1 MKETRKKV
9 GDRVQDMAVS
19 ALERIEKEGL
29 LPTPHNYELWFHYY
43 QGDPEVVRAI
53 DGHKGT
59 FDEAMCQRMY
69 QRILSSAARDETVQK
84 ISDQV
89 HQAIA
94 EIASMLSSVKSSTS
108 EYGSSLDDASDKIA
122 QAKSLEDLGGIV
134 SAIVADTK
142 KVVEHSHKLEI
153 QLTNSSTQVAE
164 LRSNLESVRKEAM
177 TDGLTG
183 LSNRKA
189 FDRYIEHAL
198 NEARESGVPMVLLM
212 LDVDH
217 FKKFNDLHGH
227 QIGDQVLRL
236 VARTLTDGVKGRDI
250 AARYGGEEFVI
261 ILPETPVHAGVAVAN
276 SLRKQVEMKEIL
288 NRTTNQ
294 NLGRITLSVGVAQYI
309 PGESVSDLIERAD
322 AALYRAKA
330 NGRNCVEA
338 AEQ

>member
-1 MKETRKKV
+1 MAEIRKKT
-9 GDRVQDMAVS
+9 GDRVQDIAVM

-43 QGDPEVVRAI
+43 QGEPEVVRAI
-53 DGHKGT
+53 DGHKGK
-59 FDEAMCQRMY
+59 FEEALCQRIY
-69 QRILSSAARDETVQK
+69 QRTLSSAARDETVQK

-94 EIASMLSSVKSSTS
+94 EIALMLSSVKSATT
-108 EYGSSLDDASDKIA
+108 EYGDQLDDASDRIA
-122 QAKSLEDLGGIV
+122 SARSLEDLSEVV

-142 KVVEHSHKLEI
+142 KVVEHSQKLEI

-189 FDRYIEHAL
+189 FDRYIEHAM
-198 NEARESGVPMVLLM
+198 NEARESKVPMVLLM

-217 FKKFNDLHGH
+217 FKQFNDLHGH

-250 AARYGGEEFVI
+250 AARYGGEEFAI

-276 SLRKQVEMKEIL
+276 SLRKQVEMKEVI
-288 NRTTNQ
+288 NRTTGQ
-294 NLGRITLSVGVAQYI
+294 HLGRITLSAGVAQYL
-309 PGESVSDLIERAD
+309 PGESVADFIERAD
-322 AALYRAKA
+322 AALYQAKK
-330 NGRNCVEA
+330 NGRNRVESA
-338 AEQ
+338 QS

>member
-1 MKETRKKV
+1 MAEIRKKA
-9 GDRVQDMAVS
+9 GDRAQDIAV
-19 ALERIEKEGL
+19 ATLERIEKEKL

-53 DGHKGT
+53 DGHKGV
-59 FDEAMCQRMY
+59 FDEAMCQRIY

-94 EIASMLSSVKSSTS
+94 EIALMLGSVKSANS
-108 EYGSSLDDASDKIA
+108 EYGSSLDDASTKIA
-122 QAKSLEDLGGIV
+122 NASSLEDLGDIV

-142 KVVEHSHKLEI
+142 KVVERSQNLEI
-153 QLTNSSTQVAE
+153 QLTTSSTQVAE

-189 FDRYIEHAL
+189 FDRYIEHAT

-227 QIGDQVLRL
+227 LIGDQVLRL
-236 VARTLTDGVKGRDI
+236 VARTLTDGVKGKDI
-250 AARYGGEEFVI
+250 AARYGGEEFAI
-261 ILPETPVHAGVAVAN
+261 ILPETPVHAGIAVAN
-276 SLRKQVEMKEIL
+276 SLRKQVELKEVI

-294 NLGRITLSVGVAQYI
+294 HLGRITLSAGVAQYI

-322 AALYRAKA
+322 NALYKAKKS
-330 NGRNCVEA
+330 GRNCVES